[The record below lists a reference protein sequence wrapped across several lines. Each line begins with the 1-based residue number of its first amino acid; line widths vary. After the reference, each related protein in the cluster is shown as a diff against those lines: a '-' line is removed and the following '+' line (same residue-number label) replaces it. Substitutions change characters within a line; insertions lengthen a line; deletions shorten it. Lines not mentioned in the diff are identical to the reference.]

1 MNISVNDS
9 NNISLGTW
17 LQSGSPVI
25 AEIMAN
31 AGFEWVAADLEHAPI
46 DWGMFSHFVRAV
58 SRYGAKPYARVAENS
73 VMAIRKA
80 LDCGALG
87 IIVPLVNNAQDAKK
101 AVSAAKYPPEG
112 IRGFAFCQA
121 NEWGDQFDQYV
132 ALANDEV
139 RLLVMVESKE
149 AVEHIDEILSVKG
162 VDGVFIGP
170 YDLSGSYGI
179 IGQTSHPS
187 IVQAKEK
194 VVSACKKHGKTA
206 GQHIVLPT
214 KENIKEAIEMG
225 YSFMALGMDTVFISN
240 SARNILSS
248 VEGE

>member
-1 MNISVNDS
+1 
-9 NNISLGTW
+9 
-17 LQSGSPVI
+17 
-25 AEIMAN
+25 
-31 AGFEWVAADLEHAPI
+31 
-46 DWGMFSHFVRAV
+46 
-58 SRYGAKPYARVAENS
+58 
-73 VMAIRKA
+73 
-80 LDCGALG
+80 
-87 IIVPLVNNAQDAKK
+87 
-101 AVSAAKYPPEG
+101 
-112 IRGFAFCQA
+112 
-121 NEWGDQFDQYV
+121 
-132 ALANDEV
+132 
-139 RLLVMVESKE
+139 MVESKE

-187 IVQAKEK
+187 IVKAKEK

>member
-1 MNISVNDS
+1 MINISNK
-9 NNISLGTW
+9 ISLGTW
-17 LQSGSPVI
+17 LQSGSPII

-46 DWGMFSHFVRAV
+46 DWDMFSHFVRAV
-58 SRYGAKPYARVAENS
+58 SRYGAKPYARVAENN

-80 LDCGALG
+80 LDCGAMG
-87 IIVPLVNNAQDAKK
+87 IIVPLVNNAQDAMK

-121 NEWGDQFDQYV
+121 NEWGDRFDQYV
-132 ALANDEV
+132 TSANDEI

-149 AVEHIDEILSVKG
+149 AVEHIDEILSVNG

-170 YDLSGSYGI
+170 YDLSGSYGV
-179 IGQTSHPS
+179 IGQTSHPL
-187 IVQAKEK
+187 IIKAKEK
-194 VVSACKKHGKTA
+194 VVTACKEHLKIA

-214 KENIKEAIEMG
+214 KENVQEAIEMG
-225 YSFMALGMDTVFISN
+225 YNLLALGMDTVFVSD
-240 SARNILSS
+240 SARNIISIVS
-248 VEGE
+248 

>member
-1 MNISVNDS
+1 MIGVCSV
-9 NNISLGTW
+9 T
-17 LQSGSPVI
+17 
-25 AEIMAN
+25 
-31 AGFEWVAADLEHAPI
+31 
-46 DWGMFSHFVRAV
+46 
-58 SRYGAKPYARVAENS
+58 SRQGAKPYARVAENS

-121 NEWGDQFDQYV
+121 NGWGDQFDQYV